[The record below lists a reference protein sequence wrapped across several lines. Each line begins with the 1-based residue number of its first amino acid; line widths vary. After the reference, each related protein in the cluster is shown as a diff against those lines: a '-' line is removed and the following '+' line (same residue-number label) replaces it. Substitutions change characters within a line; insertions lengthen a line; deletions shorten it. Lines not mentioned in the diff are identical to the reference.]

1 LVARLHLYP
10 LSKLTSTSLAGSMG
24 KPGPLE
30 KKRRWE
36 GKRMMRKRGR
46 GKERTR
52 EGGNRV
58 QRNIALT

>member
-1 LVARLHLYP
+1 
-10 LSKLTSTSLAGSMG
+10 MG